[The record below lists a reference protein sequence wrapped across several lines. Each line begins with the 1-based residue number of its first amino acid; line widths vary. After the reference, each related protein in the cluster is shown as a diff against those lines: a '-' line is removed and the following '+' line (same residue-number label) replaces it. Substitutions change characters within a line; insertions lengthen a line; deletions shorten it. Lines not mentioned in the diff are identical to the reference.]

1 VRAHLD
7 KVQMEAVPV
16 AKGTPMEVPEAV
28 AEQAPSEA
36 LVLVLVEEPAVLA
49 YSPPL
54 LEHPFSTLL
63 EVVEQEALE
72 ALGEVL
78 LVVPAEAVQ
87 AKTDNREQLTPALV
101 VAETLQSEPQ
111 QPGAVMEALAL

>member
-16 AKGTPMEVPEAV
+16 AKGTQMEVPEAV

-72 ALGEVL
+72 ALGEAL

-101 VAETLQSEPQ
+101 VAETLQSETQ